1 MLVFTLWELRLH
13 TPTDALTKN
22 ARICPS
28 PLLPP
33 LADYYGDAMQRHGRR
48 RLVPQGF
55 DHDCVC

>member
-13 TPTDALTKN
+13 TPTDALTKY

-48 RLVPQGF
+48 RLVP
-55 DHDCVC
+55 